1 MDLPAG
7 SSRESPD
14 AAALRG
20 FALSAAEEVDKLLKD
35 YEVLCDAAQLIS
47 DQLGP
52 EAIAAR
58 TSIVRM
64 EQRLSWAQERRS

>member
-20 FALSAAEEVDKLLKD
+20 FALSAEEEDDKLLKD
-35 YEVLCDAAQLIS
+35 
-47 DQLGP
+47 
-52 EAIAAR
+52 
-58 TSIVRM
+58 
-64 EQRLSWAQERRS
+64 